1 MGELGEL
8 PISVAGKLDK
18 RGRSNQADCCLHV
31 DSKKK
36 IQEFGKFL
44 SFLTKKK
51 KLDLFFSPRIR
62 ENISSFADLAS
73 SVPLPLQNNKF
84 HFALGWNSMGQ
95 TSQSGKSLVR
105 HVRGTRF
112 LYKVCS
118 LTLALICTEM
128 QIKGAA

>member
-31 DSKKK
+31 DSRKKDPGIRK
-36 IQEFGKFL
+36 IFVVLDE
-44 SFLTKKK
+44 KKEAGS
-51 KLDLFFSPRIR
+51 FFSPRIR

-95 TSQSGKSLVR
+95 TSQSGKSLIR

-112 LYKVCS
+112 LYKLCS
-118 LTLALICTEM
+118 RGGTSRFYLSQT
-128 QIKGAA
+128 